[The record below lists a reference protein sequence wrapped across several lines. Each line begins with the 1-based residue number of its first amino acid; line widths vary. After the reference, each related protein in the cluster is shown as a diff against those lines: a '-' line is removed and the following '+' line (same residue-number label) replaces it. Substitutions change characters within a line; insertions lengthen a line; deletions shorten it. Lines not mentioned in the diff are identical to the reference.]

1 MGMYGLWVYGESGE
15 MKYMVMSDWS
25 CGRYK
30 LVGIGMVDEMGNLKK
45 S

>member
-1 MGMYGLWVYGESGE
+1 MEKKIDV
-15 MKYMVMSDWS
+15 MVVGFGDWS

-30 LVGIGMVDEMGNLKK
+30 LVGIDMVDEMGNLKK